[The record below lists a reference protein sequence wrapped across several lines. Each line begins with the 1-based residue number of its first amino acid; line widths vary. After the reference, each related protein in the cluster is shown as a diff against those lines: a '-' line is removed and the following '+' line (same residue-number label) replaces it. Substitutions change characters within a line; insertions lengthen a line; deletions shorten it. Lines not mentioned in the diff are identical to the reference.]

1 KKEENPLLSEWKTP
15 YQMPP
20 FDQIKNEHF
29 RPAIEE
35 AIKKQQEEIT
45 AIAENTEAPDFVNTI
60 EALEYSGKD
69 LKKIT
74 RVFFNVKSADG
85 DEDLQKI
92 AEELVPILSRN
103 SDDIFLNE
111 KLFAKIGRAH
121 V

>member
-1 KKEENPLLSEWKTP
+1 MKKNVFIILTIVGVGLASCDNKKKEENPLLSEWKTP

-74 RVFFNVKSADG
+74 RVRSEERRVGKESSSERSA
-85 DEDLQKI
+85 
-92 AEELVPILSRN
+92 
-103 SDDIFLNE
+103 
-111 KLFAKIGRAH
+111 
-121 V
+121 